1 MKFTETALKGAY
13 IVEIERFSDER
24 GFFGRTFCS
33 KEFAEHGLNP
43 NLVQCSTSYNCKKGT
58 LRGMHFQA
66 APFEEAKFVRCTMGA
81 VYDVII
87 DLRPASPTYRKWVGT
102 ELTAENRTALYIPVG
117 FAHGFLTLEDRS
129 ELFYQMSEYWS
140 PPHGRGVRWDDPA
153 FAIKWPMQPLVLSP
167 KDAAYPNSNG

>member
-13 IVEIERFSDER
+13 LVEVERFSDER

-33 KEFAEHGLNP
+33 QEFANHGLNP
-43 NLVQCSTSYNCKKGT
+43 NLVQCSTSYNSKKAT

-66 APFEEAKFVRCTMGA
+66 APFEEAKLVRCTMGA
-81 VYDVII
+81 VYDVIV

-102 ELTAENRTALYIPVG
+102 ELTAENRTALYIPEG

-129 ELFYQMSEYWS
+129 ELFYQMSQYWS
-140 PPHGRGVRWDDPA
+140 LPHGRGVRWDDPA
-153 FAIKWPMQPLVLSP
+153 FAIQWPLQPLVLSP
-167 KDAAYPNSNG
+167 KDAVYPNV